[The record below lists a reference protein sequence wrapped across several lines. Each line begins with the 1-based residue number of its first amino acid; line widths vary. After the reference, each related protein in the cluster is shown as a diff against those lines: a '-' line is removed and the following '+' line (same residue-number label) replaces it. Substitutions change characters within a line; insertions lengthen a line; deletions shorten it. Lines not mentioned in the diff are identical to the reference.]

1 MGKIV
6 FWLVVAFVVLFAL
19 RLINAGKSRRR
30 AEDARRD
37 GTPPDVPTVR
47 CLRCG
52 VFLPRAD
59 AKPARGGYTC
69 GDPACKSRR

>member
-6 FWLVVAFVVLFAL
+6 FWIAIAFVVLFAL
-19 RLINAGKSRRR
+19 RLINAGKARRR
-30 AEDARRD
+30 ADAARRA

-52 VFLPRAD
+52 VFLPRTD
-59 AKPARGGYTC
+59 ATPAAGGYTC
-69 GDPACKSRR
+69 GDKSCKSRR

>member
-6 FWLVVAFVVLFAL
+6 LWIAVAFVVLFAL
-19 RLINAGKSRRR
+19 RLINAGKARRR
-30 AEDARRD
+30 ADAARRD

-52 VFLPRAD
+52 VFLPRTD
-59 AKPARGGYTC
+59 ATPAPGGYTC
-69 GDPACKSRR
+69 GDPACRSRR